1 MKDCIEEV
9 NCRFFA
15 KEDIDMMGEKI
26 FKMMKESENRK
37 KNIEKIKKEEELEDE
52 EVEHLD

>member
-9 NCRFFA
+9 NCRFLTQN
-15 KEDIDMMGEKI
+15 DIGLMGDKI
-26 FKMMKESENRK
+26 FKMMKESEDRK
-37 KNIEKIKKEEELEDE
+37 KNIEKLKKEEELEEE